1 MPQRLLLPM
10 FLLLAVPV
18 AVMAGEGLPSPVT
31 LFSRAHVVMVHFP
44 VALLILMA
52 LIEVLRWRRKDG
64 SMDQTVAIIAVIAAL
79 SSIVSVVQGLLLD
92 DGGSDGESH
101 YAQLLALHKWLGI
114 STAFFA
120 IGAALIAMR
129 RQLGDTLG
137 LTRLYRAFVLPGA
150 ALVSL
155 TGHYGGAAVHGEDY
169 LPIMPWEL
177 MGIRA
182 KQQAPTEHGADSVP
196 HAEIPEKI
204 DFWRDIDPI
213 FKRVCYECHD
223 AKEQKGEL
231 RMDSREAQ
239 LKGGEGGP
247 SIIPGDSKKSLTMIR
262 IRGEGEDPRMPKK
275 KPPLSEH
282 EIALIAKWID
292 TGAEWPAKP

>member
-1 MPQRLLLPM
+1 MPMRLLLPL

-18 AVMAGEGLPSPVT
+18 ALMAGEGLPSPVT

-44 VALLILMA
+44 VALLMVMA

-79 SSIVSVVQGLLLD
+79 SSIVSVVQGLMLD
-92 DGGSDGESH
+92 GDSSNGESE
-101 YAQLLALHKWLGI
+101 YARTLALHKWLGI
-114 STAFFA
+114 TTALFA
-120 IGAALIAMR
+120 CASAVVALR
-129 RQLGDTLG
+129 RQLGDSAG
-137 LTRLYRAFVLPGA
+137 LTKLYRALVLPGA

-155 TGHYGGAAVHGEDY
+155 TGHYGGMAVHGADY
-169 LPIMPWEL
+169 LPIMPWEM
-177 MGIRA
+177 MGIGT
-182 KQQAPTEHGADSVP
+182 KKEQPADP
-196 HAEIPEKI
+196 AALADIPEKV
-204 DFWRDIDPI
+204 DFWRDVDPI
-213 FKRVCYECHD
+213 FKKNCYECHD

-275 KPPLSEH
+275 KPALSARDTA
-282 EIALIAKWID
+282 IIAKWID
-292 TGAEWPAKP
+292 QGADWPAKP